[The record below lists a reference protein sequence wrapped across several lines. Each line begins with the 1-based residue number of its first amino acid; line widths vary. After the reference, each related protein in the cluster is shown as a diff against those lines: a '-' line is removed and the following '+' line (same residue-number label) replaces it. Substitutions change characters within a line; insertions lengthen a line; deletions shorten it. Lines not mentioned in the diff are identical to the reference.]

1 FAIAAAAR
9 ARRSVRDTRLAPPSK
24 STERTM
30 VLLEVDVA
38 KYKARLADIE
48 RASVQPNADPA
59 DALDLAISCLTEII
73 SIPPESRKEVK
84 PRFDIEASFKKL
96 EAEVEALREEIRLA
110 LRRPVPEVQATP
122 PKPQRK
128 PR

>member
-1 FAIAAAAR
+1 AGVFSPTTRPAMAPPKGSVPPPEVKARAFAIAAAAR
-9 ARRSVRDTRLAPPSK
+9 ARRSVRDIRLAPPSK

-73 SIPPESRKEVK
+73 S
-84 PRFDIEASFKKL
+84 
-96 EAEVEALREEIRLA
+96 
-110 LRRPVPEVQATP
+110 
-122 PKPQRK
+122 
-128 PR
+128 